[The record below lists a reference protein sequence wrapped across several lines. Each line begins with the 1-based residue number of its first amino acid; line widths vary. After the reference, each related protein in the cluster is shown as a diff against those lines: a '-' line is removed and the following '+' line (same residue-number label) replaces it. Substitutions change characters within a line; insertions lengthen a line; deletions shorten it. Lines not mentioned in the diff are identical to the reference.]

1 MPKKSPNQVLRETY
15 HFSTSDLLANRQ
27 GRLSARQQARQQ
39 AIASGIKL
47 SASSFGVVLLG
58 TIGLFVLFS
67 FGSGTT
73 TSLNDPDFLI
83 PIAMVG
89 VIFTVILIASYFSLR
104 KQIAAT
110 LSKTIQVAE
119 GEIQHGQMHP
129 NSARFEIKVGGHTI
143 RLLTPFQLEA
153 FKVGSAYRI
162 YYLKGSTP
170 TILSAE
176 VVGSEAEEN
185 LADEE
190 EPFVVEEDT
199 IIQRV
204 KKGRK
209 IVIVLTLLVLG
220 APLVLF
226 AIGTFGGIWQGMT
239 WLGLMLVSF
248 LFVVWALR

>member
-1 MPKKSPNQVLRETY
+1 MSKKSPNQLLRETY
-15 HFSTSDLLANRQ
+15 HFSASDLLANRQ

-39 AIASGIKL
+39 AILSGIKL
-47 SASSFGVVLLG
+47 SASAFGFVLLG

-67 FGSGTT
+67 LGSGSTK
-73 TSLNDPDFLI
+73 SLNDPDFLI
-83 PIAMVG
+83 STAIVG
-89 VIFTVILIASYFSLR
+89 VIMAVILLASYFPLR
-104 KQIAAT
+104 KQIAAIS
-110 LSKTIQVAE
+110 SKTIQVAE
-119 GEIQHGQMHP
+119 GEVQRGRMNP
-129 NSARFEIKVGGHTI
+129 NSAHFEIKIGGHTI
-143 RLLTPFQLEA
+143 RLQTTFQLEA

-162 YYLKGSTP
+162 YYLKGATP

-176 VVGSEAEEN
+176 VIGSEAEEN
-185 LADEE
+185 LAEE
-190 EPFVVEEDT
+190 EEQFVAEEDV

-226 AIGTFGGIWQGMT
+226 ASGTFGGIWQGMT
-239 WLGLMLVSF
+239 WVGLMLVSF